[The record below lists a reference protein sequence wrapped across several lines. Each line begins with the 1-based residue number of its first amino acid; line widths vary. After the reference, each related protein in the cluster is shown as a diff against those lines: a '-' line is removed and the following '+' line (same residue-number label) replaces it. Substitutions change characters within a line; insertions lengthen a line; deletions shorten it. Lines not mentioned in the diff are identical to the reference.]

1 MNDTEPVPWI
11 KPDLP
16 AGKILV
22 VDDVDEVRSLCAE
35 IIQNIGLEV
44 ATTSKPSEAK
54 DLLAKEVFS
63 LVISDIAMPGMD
75 GLQLT
80 KFIKENYPKTDVI
93 LMTAFNMHYSYDD
106 VLAAGAIDFIQKPFS
121 NDEFEA
127 KLKRAWRER
136 QQLKTILRSEQR
148 FRSLLENI
156 PGVVFTVFADGTTQF
171 VDDKIKELT
180 GYAPEAFDEEPDLWS
195 TLCGDDTGSLAADL
209 LGAASEQGSS
219 LVREYLIR
227 NRDGKNRWLQVRGQA
242 IFDEGNNIDH
252 ISGILLDITT
262 QKRLEKRTSSLNQL
276 FFTFDTDHNAN
287 IRKVILEASNLLSA
301 SCTLYYRAERDGEE
315 PSLTLADADGQVE
328 AKEGSE
334 AQRGPLLSKVMQ
346 STSEHPEVY
355 ENLSQDAELQR
366 DDLVRHHTLQTVVCK
381 PLLVN
386 ERCCG
391 SFCVAFTEDHKVL
404 PHELAVFSML
414 AKALEIEEERRELQ
428 EALIRSEDKY
438 RSLVEGNLYPIGI
451 IDNQGVIRYCNN
463 EMATLFRYPQP
474 SSLLGRDFI
483 ELLHPGDR
491 QAFADLTRNLDK
503 EPSASSEQ
511 TLEFRGL
518 ANDDSTMD
526 IRATMGLISYDGRP
540 AFQTILEDVTQRKQT
555 EQALKDSE
563 ERYRTLVEGANDA
576 VFLETFDGHIV
587 DINTKACEMLGYTRS
602 ELLHLIMADLVHQD
616 DSQVE
621 EEEEEKKQKEG
632 EPGQHREEI
641 MIRKDGSQMPVEVN
655 TSILRLKGEKYLM
668 SVVRDITQRKEK
680 ELRQK
685 HLEQAIFESKKRLMA
700 VFDGIMSPLTI
711 TDLDHNIIMVNKATA
726 SLFGEKIPR
735 LLGRKCYEAF
745 RKESEPCPNCPVTE
759 TIRTGKPSHRLS
771 TNPMVNKTLEEY
783 TYPIFDASGNLSLI
797 INYGIDVTDKIKM
810 ERQLVQADK
819 MASLGTLAA
828 GIAHEIR
835 NPMATINLN
844 TQILLRDLDVG
855 EEHQVYMLD
864 IQKEVKKIERIISE
878 ILEFSKP
885 RPAHLVETN
894 INEVVMSVHEL
905 TRVQLRKDD
914 LKVHFNLS
922 DNLPAVLID
931 PAQISQVVIN
941 LVINAMQAMPD
952 GGDLTVTTQTDST
965 TKRVELLV
973 SDTGQGISNE
983 NLSKIFDPFFT
994 NKPEGTGLG
1003 LAIARQILDK
1013 NQAAIRVSSKEGHG
1027 TVFRILFKTVEE

>member
-1 MNDTEPVPWI
+1 MNDTEPVPWL
-11 KPDLP
+11 KLDLP

-22 VDDVDEVRSLCAE
+22 VDDVDEVRSLCAD
-35 IIQNIGLEV
+35 IIQNIGLES
-44 ATTSKPSEAK
+44 ATASKPSEAK

-80 KFIKENYPKTDVI
+80 KFIKEHYPKTDVI

-106 VLAAGAIDFIQKPFS
+106 VLVAGAIDFIQKPFS
-121 NDEFEA
+121 NEEFEA

-136 QQLKTILRSEQR
+136 QQLQTIQRSEQR
-148 FRSLLENI
+148 FRTLLVNI
-156 PGVVFTVFADGTTQF
+156 PGVVFTVLADGTTQF
-171 VDDKIKELT
+171 VDEKIKELT
-180 GYAPEAFDEEPDLWS
+180 GYAPEAFDAEPDLWS
-195 TLCGDDTGSLAADL
+195 SLCGDETGSLAADL
-209 LGAASEQGSS
+209 LHSASEQGSS

-242 IFDEGNNIDH
+242 VFDEDNNVDH
-252 ISGILLDITT
+252 ISGILLDITP

-276 FFTFDTDHNAN
+276 FFNFDTDHNAN
-287 IRKVILEASNLLSA
+287 IRKVILEASNLLAA
-301 SCTLYYRAERDGEE
+301 SCSLYYRAERDGKE
-315 PSLTLADADGQVE
+315 PSLTLAHADGQVE
-328 AKEGSE
+328 VKEGSE
-334 AQRGPLLSKVMQ
+334 AQLGPLLSKIIQ
-346 STSEHPEVY
+346 STSEQPEVY
-355 ENLSQDAELQR
+355 ENLSQDAELQK
-366 DDLVRHHTLQTVVCK
+366 DYLVMHHKLQTSICK

-391 SFCVAFTEDHKVL
+391 SFCVAFTEGHKVL
-404 PHELAVFSML
+404 PHEMAVFSML

-438 RSLVEGNLYPIGI
+438 RSLVEGNLYPISI
-451 IDNQGVIRYCNN
+451 IDNQGVIRYCNKV
-463 EMATLFRYPQP
+463 MATMFNYPQP
-474 SSLLGRDFI
+474 SSLMGRDFI

-491 QAFADLTRNLDK
+491 QTFADLTRNLDK
-503 EPSASSEQ
+503 ERSAQSEQ

-518 ANDDSTMD
+518 ASDDSTMD
-526 IRATMGLISYDGRP
+526 IRATIGLIFFDGRP
-540 AFQTILEDVTQRKQT
+540 AFQAILEDVTQRKQT
-555 EQALKDSE
+555 EQALRDSE

-587 DINTKACEMLGYTRS
+587 DINTKTREMLGYSRD
-602 ELLHLIMADLVHQD
+602 ELLHLTMADLVHQD
-616 DSQVE
+616 DSQVQE
-621 EEEEEKKQKEG
+621 EGKAG
-632 EPGQHREEI
+632 EPSQHREEI
-641 MIRKDGSQMPVEVN
+641 MMRKDGSQMPVEVN

-685 HLEQAIFESKKRLMA
+685 HLEQAIIESKKRLMA
-700 VFDGIMSPLTI
+700 VFDGIMSPLAI

-726 SLFGEKIPR
+726 SLFGDKIPR

-745 RKESEPCPNCPVTE
+745 RKESEPCLNCPVSE
-759 TIRTGKPSHRLS
+759 TIRTSKPSHRLS
-771 TNPMVNKTLEEY
+771 TNPIVNRTLEEY

-885 RPAHLVETN
+885 RPAHLVENN
-894 INEVVMSVHEL
+894 INEVVLSVHEL
-905 TRVQLRKDD
+905 TRVQLRQDD
-914 LKVHFNLS
+914 LRVHFNLA
-922 DNLPAVLID
+922 DHLPAVLID

-965 TKRVELLV
+965 TRRVELLV
-973 SDTGQGISNE
+973 GDTGLGIPNE

-1003 LAIARQILDK
+1003 LSIARQILDK
-1013 NQAAIRVSSKEGHG
+1013 NQAAIRVSSKEGQG
-1027 TVFRILFKTVEE
+1027 TVFRIMFKTVEE

>member
-1 MNDTEPVPWI
+1 MNDTEPVPWL

-35 IIQNIGLEV
+35 IIQHIGLES
-44 ATTSKPSEAK
+44 ATASKPSEAK
-54 DLLAKEVFS
+54 ALLAKEVFS

-80 KFIKENYPKTDVI
+80 KFIKEHYPKTDVI

-106 VLAAGAIDFIQKPFS
+106 VLVAGAIDFIQKPFS

-136 QQLKTILRSEQR
+136 QQLKTIQRSEQR
-148 FRSLLENI
+148 FRSLLVNI

-171 VDDKIKELT
+171 VDEKIKELT
-180 GYAPEAFDEEPDLWS
+180 GYAPEAFEAEPDLWS
-195 TLCGDDTGSLAADL
+195 SLCGDETGSLAADL
-209 LGAASEQGSS
+209 LHSATEQGSN

-242 IFDEGNNIDH
+242 VFDEDNNIDH
-252 ISGILLDITT
+252 ISGILLDITP

-276 FFTFDTDHNAN
+276 FFNFDTDHNAN
-287 IRKVILEASNLLSA
+287 IRKVILEASNLLAA
-301 SCTLYYRAERDGEE
+301 SCSLYYRAERDGKE
-315 PSLTLADADGQVE
+315 PSLTLAHAGGQVE
-328 AKEGSE
+328 VKEGSE
-334 AQRGPLLSKVMQ
+334 AQRGPLLSKIIQ
-346 STSEHPEVY
+346 STCEQPEVY
-355 ENLSQDAELQR
+355 ENLSQDAELQK
-366 DDLVRHHTLQTVVCK
+366 DYLVMHHKLQTSICK

-386 ERCCG
+386 ERCSG
-391 SFCVAFTEDHKVL
+391 SFCVAFTEGHKVL
-404 PHELAVFSML
+404 PHEMAVFSML

-438 RSLVEGNLYPIGI
+438 RSLVEGDLYPISI

-463 EMATLFRYPQP
+463 VMATMFNYPQP

-491 QAFADLTRNLDK
+491 QTFADLTRNLDK
-503 EPSASSEQ
+503 ERSAPSEQ

-518 ANDDSTMD
+518 ASDDSTMD

-540 AFQTILEDVTQRKQT
+540 AFQAILEDVTQRKQT

-587 DINTKACEMLGYTRS
+587 DINTKACEMLGYTRN
-602 ELLHLIMADLVHQD
+602 ELLHLIMADLVQQD

-621 EEEEEKKQKEG
+621 EEEEEKKD

-685 HLEQAIFESKKRLMA
+685 HLEQAIIESKKRLMA

-726 SLFGEKIPR
+726 SLFGDKIPR

-745 RKESEPCPNCPVTE
+745 RKESEPCPNCPVSE
-759 TIRTGKPSHRLS
+759 TIRTSKPSHRLS
-771 TNPMVNKTLEEY
+771 TNPIVNRTLEEY

-835 NPMATINLN
+835 NPMATVNLN

-885 RPAHLVETN
+885 RPAHLVENN
-894 INEVVMSVHEL
+894 INEVVLSVHEL
-905 TRVQLRKDD
+905 TRVQLRRDD
-914 LKVHFNLS
+914 LRVHFNLA
-922 DNLPAVLID
+922 DHLPAVLID

-965 TKRVELLV
+965 TRRVELLV
-973 SDTGQGISNE
+973 GDTGLGIPNE

-1003 LAIARQILDK
+1003 LSIARQILDK
-1013 NQAAIRVSSKEGHG
+1013 NQAAIRVSSKEGQG

>member
-1 MNDTEPVPWI
+1 MNDSEPVPWL

-22 VDDVDEVRSLCAE
+22 VDDVDEVRSLCAD
-35 IIQNIGLEV
+35 IIENIGLES
-44 ATTSKPSEAK
+44 ATASKPSEAK
-54 DLLAKEVFS
+54 GLLAKEVFS

-80 KFIKENYPKTDVI
+80 RFIKDHYPKTDVI

-136 QQLKTILRSEQR
+136 QQLQTIQRSEQR
-148 FRSLLENI
+148 FKSLLENI
-156 PGVVFTVFADGTTQF
+156 PGVVFTVFADGTTEF
-171 VDDKIKELT
+171 VDDKIKDLT
-180 GYAPEAFDEEPDLWS
+180 GYAPEAFDTEPDLWS
-195 TLCGDDTGSLAADL
+195 SLCGDETGSLAADL
-209 LGAASEQGSS
+209 LHSASEQGSS

-242 IFDEGNNIDH
+242 IFDEANNIDH
-252 ISGILLDITT
+252 ISAILLDITP

-276 FFTFDTDHNAN
+276 FFNFDTDHNAN
-287 IRKVILEASNLLSA
+287 IRKVILEASNLLAA
-301 SCTLYYRAERDGEE
+301 SCSLYYRVERNGEE
-315 PSLTLADADGQVE
+315 PSLTLAHAGGQVE
-328 AKEGSE
+328 EKKGSE
-334 AQRGPLLSKVMQ
+334 AQRGPLLSKVIQ
-346 STSEHPEVY
+346 STSEQAEVY

-366 DDLVRHHTLQTVVCK
+366 DYLVRYHKLQTSICK

-391 SFCVAFTEDHKVL
+391 SFCVAFTEGHKVL
-404 PHELAVFSML
+404 PHEMAVFSML

-438 RSLVEGNLYPIGI
+438 RSLVEGNLYPISI
-451 IDNQGVIRYCNN
+451 IDNQGIIRYCNN
-463 EMATLFRYPQP
+463 VMATMFHYPQP

-491 QAFADLTRNLDK
+491 QTFADLTLNLDK
-503 EPSASSEQ
+503 ERSALSEQ

-518 ANDDSTMD
+518 ASDDSTMD
-526 IRATMGLISYDGRP
+526 IRATMGLIFYDGRP
-540 AFQTILEDVTQRKQT
+540 AFQAILEDVTQRKQT

-587 DINTKACEMLGYTRS
+587 DINTKACEMLRYTRN

-621 EEEEEKKQKEG
+621 EEEKKEG
-632 EPGQHREEI
+632 EPSQHREEI

-685 HLEQAIFESKKRLMA
+685 HLEQAIIESKKRLMA

-726 SLFGEKIPR
+726 SLFGENIPR

-745 RKESEPCPNCPVTE
+745 RKESEPCPNCPVSE
-759 TIRTGKPSHRLS
+759 TIRSSKPSHRLS
-771 TNPMVNKTLEEY
+771 TNPIVNKTLEEY

-894 INEVVMSVHEL
+894 INEVVLSVHEL
-905 TRVQLRKDD
+905 TRVQLRQDN
-914 LKVHFNLS
+914 LKVHFNLA
-922 DNLPAVLID
+922 DHLPAVLID

-941 LVINAMQAMPD
+941 LVINAMQAMPN
-952 GGDLTVTTQTDST
+952 GGDLTVTTQTDSKT
-965 TKRVELLV
+965 SRVELLV
-973 SDTGQGISNE
+973 GDTGLGIPNE
-983 NLSKIFDPFFT
+983 NLPKIFDPFFT

-1003 LAIARQILDK
+1003 LAIARQILEK

>member
-1 MNDTEPVPWI
+1 MNDTEPVPWL

-22 VDDVDEVRSLCAE
+22 VDDVDEVRSLCAD
-35 IIQNIGLEV
+35 IIENIGLES
-44 ATTSKPSEAK
+44 ATASKPSEAK
-54 DLLAKEVFS
+54 ALLAKEVFS

-80 KFIKENYPKTDVI
+80 KFIKEHYPKTDVI

-106 VLAAGAIDFIQKPFS
+106 VLVAGAIDFIQKPFS

-136 QQLKTILRSEQR
+136 QQLKTIQRSEQR
-148 FRSLLENI
+148 FRSLLVNI

-171 VDDKIKELT
+171 VDEKIKELT
-180 GYAPEAFDEEPDLWS
+180 GYAPEAFEAEPDLWS
-195 TLCGDDTGSLAADL
+195 SLCGDETGSLAADL
-209 LGAASEQGSS
+209 LNSASEQGSS

-242 IFDEGNNIDH
+242 VFDEDNNIDH
-252 ISGILLDITT
+252 ISGILLDITP

-276 FFTFDTDHNAN
+276 FFNFDTDHNAN
-287 IRKVILEASNLLSA
+287 IRKVILEASNLLAA
-301 SCTLYYRAERDGEE
+301 SCSLYYRAERDGKE
-315 PSLTLADADGQVE
+315 PSLTLAHADGHVE
-328 AKEGSE
+328 VKEGSE
-334 AQRGPLLSKVMQ
+334 AQRGPLLSKIIQ
-346 STSEHPEVY
+346 STCEQPEVY
-355 ENLSQDAELQR
+355 ENLSQDAELQK
-366 DDLVRHHTLQTVVCK
+366 DYLVMHHKLQTSICK

-386 ERCCG
+386 ERCSG
-391 SFCVAFTEDHKVL
+391 SFCVAFTEGHKVL
-404 PHELAVFSML
+404 PHEMAVFSML

-438 RSLVEGNLYPIGI
+438 RSLVEGNLYPISI

-463 EMATLFRYPQP
+463 VMATMFNYPQP

-491 QAFADLTRNLDK
+491 QTFADLTRNLDK
-503 EPSASSEQ
+503 ERSAQSEQ

-518 ANDDSTMD
+518 ASDDSTMD
-526 IRATMGLISYDGRP
+526 IRATMGLIFYDGRP
-540 AFQTILEDVTQRKQT
+540 AFQAILEDVTQRKQT

-587 DINTKACEMLGYTRS
+587 DINTKACEMLGYKRS

-616 DSQVE
+616 DSQLE
-621 EEEEEKKQKEG
+621 AEEKKEG
-632 EPGQHREEI
+632 EPSQHREEI
-641 MIRKDGSQMPVEVN
+641 MIRKDGNQMPVEVN

-685 HLEQAIFESKKRLMA
+685 HLEQAIIESKKRLMA
-700 VFDGIMSPLTI
+700 VFDGIMSPLAI

-726 SLFGEKIPR
+726 SLFGDKIPR

-745 RKESEPCPNCPVTE
+745 RQESEPCPNCPVSE
-759 TIRTGKPSHRLS
+759 TIRTSKPSHRLS
-771 TNPMVNKTLEEY
+771 TNPLVNRTLEEY

-885 RPAHLVETN
+885 RPAHLVENN
-894 INEVVMSVHEL
+894 INEVVLSVHEL

-914 LKVHFNLS
+914 LRVHFNLA
-922 DNLPAVLID
+922 DHLPAVLID

-965 TKRVELLV
+965 TRRVELLV
-973 SDTGQGISNE
+973 GDTGLAIPNE

-994 NKPEGTGLG
+994 TKPEGTGLG
-1003 LAIARQILDK
+1003 LSIARQILDK
-1013 NQAAIRVSSKEGHG
+1013 NQAAIRVSSKEGQG

>member
-1 MNDTEPVPWI
+1 MNDTEPVPWL

-35 IIQNIGLEV
+35 IIQNIGLES
-44 ATTSKPSEAK
+44 ATASKPSEAK
-54 DLLAKEVFS
+54 ALLAKEVFS

-80 KFIKENYPKTDVI
+80 KFIKEHYPKTDVI

-106 VLAAGAIDFIQKPFS
+106 VLVAGAIDFIQKPFS

-136 QQLKTILRSEQR
+136 QQLKTIQRSEQR
-148 FRSLLENI
+148 FRSLLVNI

-171 VDDKIKELT
+171 VDEKIKELT
-180 GYAPEAFDEEPDLWS
+180 GYAPEAFEAEPDLWS
-195 TLCGDDTGSLAADL
+195 SLCGDETGSLAADL
-209 LGAASEQGSS
+209 LHSATEQGSN

-242 IFDEGNNIDH
+242 VFDEDNNIDH
-252 ISGILLDITT
+252 ISGILLDITP

-276 FFTFDTDHNAN
+276 FFNFDTDHNAN
-287 IRKVILEASNLLSA
+287 IRKVILEASNLLAA
-301 SCTLYYRAERDGEE
+301 SCSLYYRAERDGKE
-315 PSLTLADADGQVE
+315 PSLTLAHAGGQVE
-328 AKEGSE
+328 VKEGSE
-334 AQRGPLLSKVMQ
+334 AQRGPLLSKIIQ
-346 STSEHPEVY
+346 STCEQPEVY
-355 ENLSQDAELQR
+355 ENLSQDAELQK
-366 DDLVRHHTLQTVVCK
+366 DYLVMHHKLQTSICK

-386 ERCCG
+386 ERCSG
-391 SFCVAFTEDHKVL
+391 SFCVAFTEGHKVL
-404 PHELAVFSML
+404 PHEMAVFSML

-438 RSLVEGNLYPIGI
+438 RSLVEGDLYPISI

-463 EMATLFRYPQP
+463 VMATMFNYPQP

-491 QAFADLTRNLDK
+491 QTFADLTRNLDK
-503 EPSASSEQ
+503 ERSAPSEQ

-518 ANDDSTMD
+518 ASDDSTMD

-540 AFQTILEDVTQRKQT
+540 AFQAILEDVTQRKQT

-587 DINTKACEMLGYTRS
+587 DINTKACEMLGYTRI

-616 DSQVE
+616 DGQLE
-621 EEEEEKKQKEG
+621 KEEKKEG
-632 EPGQHREEI
+632 EPSQHREEI
-641 MIRKDGSQMPVEVN
+641 MIRKDGNQMPVEVN

-685 HLEQAIFESKKRLMA
+685 HLEQAIIESKKRLMA
-700 VFDGIMSPLTI
+700 VFDGIMSPLAI

-726 SLFGEKIPR
+726 SLFGDKIPR

-745 RKESEPCPNCPVTE
+745 RKESEPCPNCPVSE
-759 TIRTGKPSHRLS
+759 TIRTSKPSHRLS
-771 TNPMVNKTLEEY
+771 TNPIVNRTLEEY

-835 NPMATINLN
+835 NPMATVNLN

-885 RPAHLVETN
+885 RPAHLVENN
-894 INEVVMSVHEL
+894 INEVVLSVHEL
-905 TRVQLRKDD
+905 TRVQLRRDD
-914 LKVHFNLS
+914 LRVHFNLA
-922 DNLPAVLID
+922 DHLPAVLID

-965 TKRVELLV
+965 TRRVELLV
-973 SDTGQGISNE
+973 GDTGLGIPNE

-1003 LAIARQILDK
+1003 LSIARQILDK
-1013 NQAAIRVSSKEGHG
+1013 NQAAIRVSSKEGQG

>member
-22 VDDVDEVRSLCAE
+22 VDDVDEVRSLCAD
-35 IIQNIGLEV
+35 IIQHIGLV
-44 ATTSKPSEAK
+44 SATASKPSEAK

-136 QQLKTILRSEQR
+136 QQLQTIQRSEQR

-156 PGVVFTVFADGTTQF
+156 PGVVFTVFADGTTEF
-171 VDDKIKELT
+171 VDDKIKDLT
-180 GYAPEAFDEEPDLWS
+180 GYAPEAFEAEPDLWS
-195 TLCGDDTGSLAADL
+195 SLCGDETGSLATDL
-209 LGAASEQGSS
+209 LHSASEQGSS

-242 IFDEGNNIDH
+242 IFDEANNIDH
-252 ISGILLDITT
+252 ISGILLDITP

-276 FFTFDTDHNAN
+276 FFNFDTDHNAN
-287 IRKVILEASNLLSA
+287 IRKVILEASNLLAA
-301 SCTLYYRAERDGEE
+301 SCSLYYRAERDGEE
-315 PSLTLADADGQVE
+315 PSLTLAHADGQVE
-328 AKEGSE
+328 VKKGSE
-334 AQRGPLLSKVMQ
+334 AERGPLLSKIIQ
-346 STSEHPEVY
+346 STSEQPEVY

-366 DDLVRHHTLQTVVCK
+366 DYLVMHHKLQTSICK

-391 SFCVAFTEDHKVL
+391 SFCVAFTEGHKVL
-404 PHELAVFSML
+404 PHEMAVFSML
-414 AKALEIEEERRELQ
+414 AKALEIEEERRDLQ

-438 RSLVEGNLYPIGI
+438 RSLVEGNLYPISI
-451 IDNQGVIRYCNN
+451 IDNQGIIRYCNN
-463 EMATLFRYPQP
+463 VMATMFNYPQP
-474 SSLLGRDFI
+474 SSLLGRDFV

-491 QAFADLTRNLDK
+491 QTFVDLTLNLDK
-503 EPSASSEQ
+503 ERSAPSEQ

-518 ANDDSTMD
+518 ASDDSTMD
-526 IRATMGLISYDGRP
+526 IRATMGQIFYEGRP
-540 AFQTILEDVTQRKQT
+540 AFQAILEDVTQRKQT

-602 ELLHLIMADLVHQD
+602 ELLHLIMADLVHQN

-621 EEEEEKKQKEG
+621 EEEKKEG
-632 EPGQHREEI
+632 EPSQHREEL
-641 MIRKDGSQMPVEVN
+641 MLRKDGSQMPVEVN

-726 SLFGEKIPR
+726 SLFGSKIPR

-745 RKESEPCPNCPVTE
+745 RKESEPCPNCPVSE
-759 TIRTGKPSHRLS
+759 TIRSSKPSHRLS
-771 TNPMVNKTLEEY
+771 TNPIVNKTLEEY

-844 TQILLRDLDVG
+844 TQILLRDLNVG

-894 INEVVMSVHEL
+894 INEVVLSVHEL
-905 TRVQLRKDD
+905 TRVQLRQDD
-914 LKVHFNLS
+914 LRVHFNLA
-922 DNLPAVLID
+922 DHLPAVLID

-952 GGDLTVTTQTDST
+952 GGDLTVTTQTAST
-965 TKRVELLV
+965 TSRVELLV
-973 SDTGQGISNE
+973 GDTGLGIPNE
-983 NLSKIFDPFFT
+983 NLPKIFDPFFT

-1003 LAIARQILDK
+1003 LAIARQILEK

>member
-1 MNDTEPVPWI
+1 MNDTEPVPWL

-35 IIQNIGLEV
+35 IIQNIGLES
-44 ATTSKPSEAK
+44 ATASKPSEAK
-54 DLLAKEVFS
+54 ALLAKEVFS

-80 KFIKENYPKTDVI
+80 KFIKEHYPKTDVI

-106 VLAAGAIDFIQKPFS
+106 VLVAGAIDFIQKPFS

-136 QQLKTILRSEQR
+136 QQLKTIQRSEQR
-148 FRSLLENI
+148 FRSLLVNI

-171 VDDKIKELT
+171 VDEKIKELT
-180 GYAPEAFDEEPDLWS
+180 GYAPEAFEAEPDLWS
-195 TLCGDDTGSLAADL
+195 SLCGDETGSLAADL
-209 LGAASEQGSS
+209 LHSATEQGSN

-242 IFDEGNNIDH
+242 VFDEDNNIDH
-252 ISGILLDITT
+252 ISGILLDITP

-276 FFTFDTDHNAN
+276 FFNFDTDHNAN
-287 IRKVILEASNLLSA
+287 IRKVILEASNLLAA
-301 SCTLYYRAERDGEE
+301 SCSLYYRAERDGKE
-315 PSLTLADADGQVE
+315 PSLTLAHAGGQVE
-328 AKEGSE
+328 VKEGSE
-334 AQRGPLLSKVMQ
+334 AQRGPLLSKIIQ
-346 STSEHPEVY
+346 STCEQPEVY
-355 ENLSQDAELQR
+355 ENLSQDAELQK
-366 DDLVRHHTLQTVVCK
+366 DYLVMHHKLQTSICK

-386 ERCCG
+386 ERCSG
-391 SFCVAFTEDHKVL
+391 SFCVAFTEGHKVL
-404 PHELAVFSML
+404 PHEMAVFSML

-438 RSLVEGNLYPIGI
+438 RSLVEGDLYPISI

-463 EMATLFRYPQP
+463 VMATMFNYPQP

-491 QAFADLTRNLDK
+491 QTFADLTRNLDK
-503 EPSASSEQ
+503 ERSAPSEQ

-518 ANDDSTMD
+518 ASDDSTMD

-540 AFQTILEDVTQRKQT
+540 AFQAILEDVTQRKQT

-616 DSQVE
+616 DGQLE
-621 EEEEEKKQKEG
+621 KEEKKEG
-632 EPGQHREEI
+632 EPSQHREEI
-641 MIRKDGSQMPVEVN
+641 MIRKDGNQMPVEVN

-685 HLEQAIFESKKRLMA
+685 HLEQAIIESKKRLMA
-700 VFDGIMSPLTI
+700 VFDGIMSPLAI
-711 TDLDHNIIMVNKATA
+711 TDLDHNLIMVNKATA
-726 SLFGEKIPR
+726 SLFGDKIPR

-745 RKESEPCPNCPVTE
+745 RKESEPCPNCPVSE
-759 TIRTGKPSHRLS
+759 TIRTSKPSHRLS
-771 TNPMVNKTLEEY
+771 TNPIVNRTLEEY

-835 NPMATINLN
+835 NPMATVNLN

-885 RPAHLVETN
+885 RPAHLVENN
-894 INEVVMSVHEL
+894 INEVVLSVHEL
-905 TRVQLRKDD
+905 TRVQLRRDD
-914 LKVHFNLS
+914 LRVHFNLA
-922 DNLPAVLID
+922 DHLPAVLID

-965 TKRVELLV
+965 TRRVELLV
-973 SDTGQGISNE
+973 GDTGLGIPNE

-1003 LAIARQILDK
+1003 LSIARQILDK
-1013 NQAAIRVSSKEGHG
+1013 NQAAIRVSSKEGQG

>member
-1 MNDTEPVPWI
+1 MNETEPVPWI

-44 ATTSKPSEAK
+44 ATASKPSEAK
-54 DLLAKEVFS
+54 DLLEKEVFS

-136 QQLKTILRSEQR
+136 QQLRTIQRSEQR

-171 VDDKIKELT
+171 VDEKIKEVT
-180 GYAPEAFDEEPDLWS
+180 GYAPEAFEAEPDLWS

-209 LGAASEQGSS
+209 LDSASEQGSS

-242 IFDEGNNIDH
+242 IFDEDNNIDH

-287 IRKVILEASNLLSA
+287 IRKVILEASNLLTA

-315 PSLTLADADGQVE
+315 PSLTLAHADGQVE
-328 AKEGSE
+328 VKEGSE
-334 AQRGPLLSKVMQ
+334 AHIGPLLSKAMQ

-355 ENLSQDAELQR
+355 ENLSQDAELQK
-366 DDLVRHHTLQTVVCK
+366 DNLVLQHTLQTSICK

-438 RSLVEGNLYPIGI
+438 RSLVEGNLYPISI
-451 IDNQGVIRYCNN
+451 IDGQGIIRYCNN
-463 EMATLFRYPQP
+463 EMASMFRYPQP

-491 QAFADLTRNLDK
+491 QAFADLTRNLEK
-503 EPSASSEQ
+503 KHSASSEQ

-540 AFQTILEDVTQRKQT
+540 AFQAILEDVTQRKQT

-621 EEEEEKKQKEG
+621 EEEEEKKKEG
-632 EPGQHREEI
+632 EPSQHREEI

-726 SLFGEKIPR
+726 SLFGDKIPR

-771 TNPMVNKTLEEY
+771 TNPIVNKTLEEY
-783 TYPIFDASGNLSLI
+783 T
-797 INYGIDVTDKIKM
+797 
-810 ERQLVQADK
+810 
-819 MASLGTLAA
+819 
-828 GIAHEIR
+828 
-835 NPMATINLN
+835 
-844 TQILLRDLDVG
+844 
-855 EEHQVYMLD
+855 
-864 IQKEVKKIERIISE
+864 
-878 ILEFSKP
+878 
-885 RPAHLVETN
+885 
-894 INEVVMSVHEL
+894 
-905 TRVQLRKDD
+905 
-914 LKVHFNLS
+914 
-922 DNLPAVLID
+922 
-931 PAQISQVVIN
+931 
-941 LVINAMQAMPD
+941 
-952 GGDLTVTTQTDST
+952 
-965 TKRVELLV
+965 
-973 SDTGQGISNE
+973 
-983 NLSKIFDPFFT
+983 
-994 NKPEGTGLG
+994 
-1003 LAIARQILDK
+1003 
-1013 NQAAIRVSSKEGHG
+1013 
-1027 TVFRILFKTVEE
+1027 

>member
-1 MNDTEPVPWI
+1 MNDSEPVPWL

-22 VDDVDEVRSLCAE
+22 VDDVDEVRSLCAD
-35 IIQNIGLEV
+35 IIENIGLES
-44 ATTSKPSEAK
+44 ATASKPSEAK
-54 DLLAKEVFS
+54 NLLEKEVFS

-80 KFIKENYPKTDVI
+80 KFIKEHYPKTDVI

-136 QQLKTILRSEQR
+136 QQLQTIQRSEQR

-171 VDDKIKELT
+171 VDEKITELT

-195 TLCGDDTGSLAADL
+195 SLCGDDTGSLAADL
-209 LGAASEQGSS
+209 LSSASEQGSS

-242 IFDEGNNIDH
+242 VFDEDNNIDH
-252 ISGILLDITT
+252 ISGILLDITP

-276 FFTFDTDHNAN
+276 FFSFDTDHNAN
-287 IRKVILEASNLLSA
+287 IRKVILEASNLLAA
-301 SCTLYYRAERDGEE
+301 SCSLYYRAERDGKE
-315 PSLTLADADGQVE
+315 PSLTLAHAGGQVE
-328 AKEGSE
+328 VKEGSE
-334 AQRGPLLSKVMQ
+334 AQRGPLLSRIIQ
-346 STSEHPEVY
+346 SASEQPEVF
-355 ENLSQDAELQR
+355 ENLSQDVELHQ
-366 DDLVRHHTLQTVVCK
+366 DYLVMHHKLQTGICK

-391 SFCVAFTEDHKVL
+391 SFCVAFTQSHKVL
-404 PHELAVFSML
+404 PHEMAVFSML

-438 RSLVEGNLYPIGI
+438 RSLVEGNLYPISI

-463 EMATLFRYPQP
+463 VMATMFHYPQP

-503 EPSASSEQ
+503 ERPAPSEQ

-518 ANDDSTMD
+518 ASDDSTMD
-526 IRATMGLISYDGRP
+526 IRATMGLIFYDGRP
-540 AFQTILEDVTQRKQT
+540 AFQAILEDVTQRKQT

-587 DINTKACEMLGYTRS
+587 DINTRACEMLGYTRN

-616 DSQVE
+616 DSQVA
-621 EEEEEKKQKEG
+621 EEKKNEG

-685 HLEQAIFESKKRLMA
+685 HLEQAIIESKKRLMA

-726 SLFGEKIPR
+726 SLFGDQIPR

-745 RKESEPCPNCPVTE
+745 RKASEPCPSCPVSE

-771 TNPMVNKTLEEY
+771 TNPIVNKTLEEY

-894 INEVVMSVHEL
+894 INEVVLSVHEL
-905 TRVQLRKDD
+905 TRVQLRQDN
-914 LKVHFNLS
+914 LRVHFNLA

-952 GGDLTVTTQTDST
+952 GGELTITTQTDST
-965 TKRVELLV
+965 TRRVELLV
-973 SDTGQGISNE
+973 GDTGLGIPNE

-1013 NQAAIRVSSKEGHG
+1013 NQAAIRVSSKEGQG
-1027 TVFRILFKTVEE
+1027 TVFRILFKTAEE

>member
-1 MNDTEPVPWI
+1 MNDTEPVPWL

-35 IIQNIGLEV
+35 IIQNIGLES
-44 ATTSKPSEAK
+44 ATASKPSEAK
-54 DLLAKEVFS
+54 ALLAKEVFS

-80 KFIKENYPKTDVI
+80 KFIKEHYPKTDVI

-106 VLAAGAIDFIQKPFS
+106 VLVAGAIDFIQKPFS

-136 QQLKTILRSEQR
+136 QQLKTIQRSEQR
-148 FRSLLENI
+148 FRSLLVNI

-171 VDDKIKELT
+171 VDEKIKELT
-180 GYAPEAFDEEPDLWS
+180 GYAPEAFEAEPDLWS
-195 TLCGDDTGSLAADL
+195 SLCGDETGSLAADL
-209 LGAASEQGSS
+209 LHSATEQGSN

-242 IFDEGNNIDH
+242 VFDEDNNIDH
-252 ISGILLDITT
+252 ISGILLDITP

-276 FFTFDTDHNAN
+276 FFNFDTDHNAN
-287 IRKVILEASNLLSA
+287 IRKVILEASNLLAA
-301 SCTLYYRAERDGEE
+301 SCSLYYRAERDGKE
-315 PSLTLADADGQVE
+315 PSLTLAHAGGQVE
-328 AKEGSE
+328 VKEGSE
-334 AQRGPLLSKVMQ
+334 AQRGPLLSKIIQ
-346 STSEHPEVY
+346 STCEQPEVY
-355 ENLSQDAELQR
+355 ENLSQDAELQK
-366 DDLVRHHTLQTVVCK
+366 DYLVMHHKLQTSICK

-386 ERCCG
+386 ERCSG
-391 SFCVAFTEDHKVL
+391 SFCVAFTEGHKVL
-404 PHELAVFSML
+404 PHEMAVFSML

-438 RSLVEGNLYPIGI
+438 RSLVEGDLYPISI

-463 EMATLFRYPQP
+463 VMATMFNYPQP

-491 QAFADLTRNLDK
+491 QTFADLTRNLDK
-503 EPSASSEQ
+503 ERSAPSEQ

-518 ANDDSTMD
+518 ASDDSTMD

-540 AFQTILEDVTQRKQT
+540 AFQAILEDVTQRKQT

-602 ELLHLIMADLVHQD
+602 ELLHLIMADLVPQD
-616 DSQVE
+616 DGQLE
-621 EEEEEKKQKEG
+621 KEEKKEG
-632 EPGQHREEI
+632 EPSQHREEI
-641 MIRKDGSQMPVEVN
+641 MIRKDGNQMPVEVN

-685 HLEQAIFESKKRLMA
+685 HLEQAIIESKKRLMA
-700 VFDGIMSPLTI
+700 VFDGIMSPLAI

-726 SLFGEKIPR
+726 SLFGDKIPR

-745 RKESEPCPNCPVTE
+745 RKESEPCPNCPVSE
-759 TIRTGKPSHRLS
+759 TIRTSKPSHRLS
-771 TNPMVNKTLEEY
+771 TNPIVNRTLEEY

-835 NPMATINLN
+835 NPMATVNLN

-885 RPAHLVETN
+885 RPAHLVENN
-894 INEVVMSVHEL
+894 INEVVLSVHEL
-905 TRVQLRKDD
+905 TRVQLRQDD
-914 LKVHFNLS
+914 LRVHFNLA
-922 DNLPAVLID
+922 DHLPAVLID

-965 TKRVELLV
+965 TRRVELLV
-973 SDTGQGISNE
+973 GDTGLGIPNE

-1003 LAIARQILDK
+1003 LSIARQILDK
-1013 NQAAIRVSSKEGHG
+1013 NQAAIRVSSKEGQG

>member
-1 MNDTEPVPWI
+1 MNDTEPVPWL

-22 VDDVDEVRSLCAE
+22 VDDVDEVRSLCAD
-35 IIQNIGLEV
+35 IIQNIGLES
-44 ATTSKPSEAK
+44 ATASKPSEAK
-54 DLLAKEVFS
+54 ALLAKEVFS

-80 KFIKENYPKTDVI
+80 KFIKEHYPKTDVI

-106 VLAAGAIDFIQKPFS
+106 VLVAGAIDFIQKPFS

-136 QQLKTILRSEQR
+136 QQLKTIQRSEQR
-148 FRSLLENI
+148 FRSLLVNI

-171 VDDKIKELT
+171 VDEKIKELT
-180 GYAPEAFDEEPDLWS
+180 GYAPEAFEAEPDLWS
-195 TLCGDDTGSLAADL
+195 SLCGDETGSLAADL
-209 LGAASEQGSS
+209 LHSATEQGSN

-242 IFDEGNNIDH
+242 VFDEDNNIDH
-252 ISGILLDITT
+252 ISGILLDITP

-276 FFTFDTDHNAN
+276 FFNFDTDHNAN
-287 IRKVILEASNLLSA
+287 IRKVILEASNLLAA
-301 SCTLYYRAERDGEE
+301 SCSLYYRAERDGKE
-315 PSLTLADADGQVE
+315 PSLTLAHAGGQVE
-328 AKEGSE
+328 VKEGSE
-334 AQRGPLLSKVMQ
+334 AQRGPLLSKIIQ
-346 STSEHPEVY
+346 STCEQPEVY
-355 ENLSQDAELQR
+355 ENLSQDAELQK
-366 DDLVRHHTLQTVVCK
+366 DYLVMHHKLQTSICK

-386 ERCCG
+386 ERCSG
-391 SFCVAFTEDHKVL
+391 SFCVAFTEGHKVL
-404 PHELAVFSML
+404 PHEMAVFSML

-438 RSLVEGNLYPIGI
+438 RSLVEGDLYPISI

-463 EMATLFRYPQP
+463 VMATMFNYPQP

-491 QAFADLTRNLDK
+491 QTFADLTRNLDK
-503 EPSASSEQ
+503 ERSAPSEQ

-518 ANDDSTMD
+518 ASDDSTMD

-540 AFQTILEDVTQRKQT
+540 AFQAILEDVTQRKQT

-616 DSQVE
+616 DGQLE
-621 EEEEEKKQKEG
+621 KEEKKEG
-632 EPGQHREEI
+632 EPSQHREEI
-641 MIRKDGSQMPVEVN
+641 MIRKDGNQMPVEVN

-685 HLEQAIFESKKRLMA
+685 HLEQAIIESKKRLMA
-700 VFDGIMSPLTI
+700 VFDGIMSPLAI

-726 SLFGEKIPR
+726 SLFGDKIPR

-745 RKESEPCPNCPVTE
+745 RKESEPCPNCPVSE
-759 TIRTGKPSHRLS
+759 TIRTSKPSHRLS
-771 TNPMVNKTLEEY
+771 TNPIVNRTLEEY

-835 NPMATINLN
+835 NPMATVNLN

-885 RPAHLVETN
+885 RPAHLVENN
-894 INEVVMSVHEL
+894 INEVVLSVHEL
-905 TRVQLRKDD
+905 TRVQLRRDD
-914 LKVHFNLS
+914 LRVHFNLA
-922 DNLPAVLID
+922 DHLPAVLID

-965 TKRVELLV
+965 TRRVELLV
-973 SDTGQGISNE
+973 GDTGLGIPNE

-1003 LAIARQILDK
+1003 LSIARQILDK
-1013 NQAAIRVSSKEGHG
+1013 NQAAIRVSSKEGQG

>member
-1 MNDTEPVPWI
+1 MNDTEPVPWL

-35 IIQNIGLEV
+35 IIQNIGLES
-44 ATTSKPSEAK
+44 ATASKPSEAK

-80 KFIKENYPKTDVI
+80 KFIKEHYPKTDVI

-106 VLAAGAIDFIQKPFS
+106 VLVAGAIDFIQKPFS

-136 QQLKTILRSEQR
+136 QQLKTIQRSEQR
-148 FRSLLENI
+148 FRSLLVNI

-171 VDDKIKELT
+171 VDEKIKELT
-180 GYAPEAFDEEPDLWS
+180 GYAPEAFEAEPDLWS
-195 TLCGDDTGSLAADL
+195 SLCGDETGSLAADL
-209 LGAASEQGSS
+209 LHSATEQGSN

-242 IFDEGNNIDH
+242 VFDEDNNIDH
-252 ISGILLDITT
+252 ISGILLDITP

-276 FFTFDTDHNAN
+276 FFNFDTDHNAN
-287 IRKVILEASNLLSA
+287 IRKVILEASNLLAA
-301 SCTLYYRAERDGEE
+301 SCSLYYRAERDGKE
-315 PSLTLADADGQVE
+315 PSLTLAHAGGQVE
-328 AKEGSE
+328 VKEGSE
-334 AQRGPLLSKVMQ
+334 AQRGPLLSKIIQ
-346 STSEHPEVY
+346 STCEQPEVY
-355 ENLSQDAELQR
+355 ENLSQDAELQK
-366 DDLVRHHTLQTVVCK
+366 DYLVMHHKLQTSICK

-386 ERCCG
+386 ERCSG
-391 SFCVAFTEDHKVL
+391 SFCVAFTEGHKVL
-404 PHELAVFSML
+404 PHEMAVFSML

-438 RSLVEGNLYPIGI
+438 RSLVEGDLYPISI

-463 EMATLFRYPQP
+463 VMATMFNYPQP

-491 QAFADLTRNLDK
+491 QTFADLTRNLDK
-503 EPSASSEQ
+503 ERSAPSEQ

-518 ANDDSTMD
+518 ASDDSTMD

-540 AFQTILEDVTQRKQT
+540 AFQAILEDVTQRKQT

-616 DSQVE
+616 DGQLE
-621 EEEEEKKQKEG
+621 KEEKKEG
-632 EPGQHREEI
+632 EPSQHREEI
-641 MIRKDGSQMPVEVN
+641 MIRKDGNQMPVEVN

-685 HLEQAIFESKKRLMA
+685 HLEQAIIESKKRLMA
-700 VFDGIMSPLTI
+700 VFDGIMSPLAI
-711 TDLDHNIIMVNKATA
+711 TDLDHNLIMVNKATA
-726 SLFGEKIPR
+726 SLFGDKIPR

-745 RKESEPCPNCPVTE
+745 RKESEPCPNCPVSE
-759 TIRTGKPSHRLS
+759 TIRTSKPSHRLS
-771 TNPMVNKTLEEY
+771 TNPIVNRTLEEY

-835 NPMATINLN
+835 NPMATVNLN

-885 RPAHLVETN
+885 RPAHLVENN
-894 INEVVMSVHEL
+894 INEVVLSVHEL
-905 TRVQLRKDD
+905 TRVQLRRDD
-914 LKVHFNLS
+914 LRVHFNLA
-922 DNLPAVLID
+922 DHLPAVLID

-965 TKRVELLV
+965 TRRVELLV
-973 SDTGQGISNE
+973 GDTGLGIPNE

-1003 LAIARQILDK
+1003 LSIARQILDK
-1013 NQAAIRVSSKEGHG
+1013 NQAAIRVSSKEGQG

>member
-1 MNDTEPVPWI
+1 MNDTEPVPWL

-35 IIQNIGLEV
+35 IIQNIGLES
-44 ATTSKPSEAK
+44 ATASKPSEAK
-54 DLLAKEVFS
+54 ALLAKEVFS

-80 KFIKENYPKTDVI
+80 KFIKEHYPKTDVI

-106 VLAAGAIDFIQKPFS
+106 VLVAGAIDFIQKPFS

-136 QQLKTILRSEQR
+136 QQLKTIQRSEQR
-148 FRSLLENI
+148 FRSLLVNI

-171 VDDKIKELT
+171 VDEKIKELT
-180 GYAPEAFDEEPDLWS
+180 GYAPEAFEAEPDLWS
-195 TLCGDDTGSLAADL
+195 SLCGDETGSLAADL
-209 LGAASEQGSS
+209 LHSATEQGSN

-242 IFDEGNNIDH
+242 VFDEDNNIDH
-252 ISGILLDITT
+252 ISGILLDITP

-276 FFTFDTDHNAN
+276 FFNFDTDHNAN
-287 IRKVILEASNLLSA
+287 IRKVILEASNLLAA
-301 SCTLYYRAERDGEE
+301 SCSLYYRAERDGKE
-315 PSLTLADADGQVE
+315 PSLTLAHAGGQVE
-328 AKEGSE
+328 VKEGSE
-334 AQRGPLLSKVMQ
+334 AQRGPLLSKIIQ
-346 STSEHPEVY
+346 STSEQPEVY
-355 ENLSQDAELQR
+355 ENLSQDAELQK
-366 DDLVRHHTLQTVVCK
+366 DYLVMHHKLQTSICK

-386 ERCCG
+386 ERCSG
-391 SFCVAFTEDHKVL
+391 SFCVAFTEGHKVL
-404 PHELAVFSML
+404 PHEMAVFSML

-438 RSLVEGNLYPIGI
+438 RSLVEGDLYPISI

-463 EMATLFRYPQP
+463 VMATMFNYPQP

-491 QAFADLTRNLDK
+491 QTFADLTRNLDK
-503 EPSASSEQ
+503 ERSAPSEQ

-518 ANDDSTMD
+518 ASDDSTMD

-540 AFQTILEDVTQRKQT
+540 AFQAILEDVTQRKQT

-616 DSQVE
+616 DGQLE
-621 EEEEEKKQKEG
+621 KEEKKEG
-632 EPGQHREEI
+632 EPSQHREEI
-641 MIRKDGSQMPVEVN
+641 MIRKDGNQMPVEVN

-685 HLEQAIFESKKRLMA
+685 HLEQAIIESKKRLMA
-700 VFDGIMSPLTI
+700 VFDGIMSPLAI

-726 SLFGEKIPR
+726 SLFGDKIPR

-745 RKESEPCPNCPVTE
+745 RKESEPCPNCPVSE
-759 TIRTGKPSHRLS
+759 TIRTSKPSHRLS
-771 TNPMVNKTLEEY
+771 TNPIVNRTLEEY

-835 NPMATINLN
+835 NPMATVNLN

-885 RPAHLVETN
+885 RPAHLVENN
-894 INEVVMSVHEL
+894 INEVVLSVHEL
-905 TRVQLRKDD
+905 TRVQLRRDD
-914 LKVHFNLS
+914 LRVHFNLA
-922 DNLPAVLID
+922 DHLPAVLID

-965 TKRVELLV
+965 TRRVELLV
-973 SDTGQGISNE
+973 GDTGLGIPNE

-1003 LAIARQILDK
+1003 LSIARQILDK
-1013 NQAAIRVSSKEGHG
+1013 NQAAIRVSSKEGQG

>member
-22 VDDVDEVRSLCAE
+22 VDDVDEVRSLCAD
-35 IIQNIGLEV
+35 IIENIGLES
-44 ATTSKPSEAK
+44 ATASKPSEAK

-80 KFIKENYPKTDVI
+80 KFIKEHYPKTDVI

-106 VLAAGAIDFIQKPFS
+106 VLVAGAIDFIQKPFS

-136 QQLKTILRSEQR
+136 QQLKTIQRSEQR
-148 FRSLLENI
+148 FRSLLVNI

-171 VDDKIKELT
+171 VDEKIKELT
-180 GYAPEAFDEEPDLWS
+180 GYAPEAFEAEPDLWS
-195 TLCGDDTGSLAADL
+195 SLCGDETGSLAADL
-209 LGAASEQGSS
+209 LHSATEQGSN

-242 IFDEGNNIDH
+242 VFDEDNNIDH
-252 ISGILLDITT
+252 ISGILLDITP

-276 FFTFDTDHNAN
+276 FFNFDTDHNAN
-287 IRKVILEASNLLSA
+287 IRKVILEASNLLAA
-301 SCTLYYRAERDGEE
+301 SCSLYYRAERDGKE
-315 PSLTLADADGQVE
+315 PSLTLAHAGGQVE
-328 AKEGSE
+328 VKEGSE
-334 AQRGPLLSKVMQ
+334 AQRGPLLSKIIQ
-346 STSEHPEVY
+346 STCEQPEVY
-355 ENLSQDAELQR
+355 ENLSQDAELQK
-366 DDLVRHHTLQTVVCK
+366 DYLVMHHKLQTSICK

-386 ERCCG
+386 ERCSG
-391 SFCVAFTEDHKVL
+391 SFCVAFTEGHKVL
-404 PHELAVFSML
+404 PHEMAVFSML

-438 RSLVEGNLYPIGI
+438 RSLVEGDLYPISI

-463 EMATLFRYPQP
+463 VMATMFNYPQP

-491 QAFADLTRNLDK
+491 QTFADLTRNLDK
-503 EPSASSEQ
+503 ERSAPSEQ

-518 ANDDSTMD
+518 ASDDSTMD

-540 AFQTILEDVTQRKQT
+540 AFQAILEDVTQRKQT

-616 DSQVE
+616 DGQLE
-621 EEEEEKKQKEG
+621 KEEKKEG
-632 EPGQHREEI
+632 EPSQHREEI
-641 MIRKDGSQMPVEVN
+641 MIRKDGNQMPVEVN

-685 HLEQAIFESKKRLMA
+685 HLEQAIIESKKRLMA
-700 VFDGIMSPLTI
+700 VFDGIMSPLAI

-726 SLFGEKIPR
+726 SLFGDKIPR

-745 RKESEPCPNCPVTE
+745 RKESEPCPNCPVSE
-759 TIRTGKPSHRLS
+759 TIRTSKPSHRLS
-771 TNPMVNKTLEEY
+771 TNPIVNRTLEEY

-835 NPMATINLN
+835 NPMATVNLN

-885 RPAHLVETN
+885 RPAHLVENN
-894 INEVVMSVHEL
+894 INEVVLSVHEL
-905 TRVQLRKDD
+905 TRVQLRRDD
-914 LKVHFNLS
+914 LRVHFNLA
-922 DNLPAVLID
+922 DHLPAVLID

-965 TKRVELLV
+965 TRRVELLV
-973 SDTGQGISNE
+973 GDTGLGIPNE

-1003 LAIARQILDK
+1003 LSIARQILDK
-1013 NQAAIRVSSKEGHG
+1013 NQAAIRVSSKEGQG